1 MRCVLNTGLLI
12 AIYSSAA
19 ILFFLDQTVFVNNL
33 WDSYKAV
40 FVTLSLRC
48 LLLARA
54 CDLLL
59 ATFNVAACCSEKI
72 KNNDEDE
79 DTFRIPFA
87 PSCLLKNALPS
98 QLSRCS
104 LHSIGNQSG
113 NEVRV
118 VGE

>member
-1 MRCVLNTGLLI
+1 LLL
-12 AIYSSAA
+12 AA
-19 ILFFLDQTVFVNNL
+19 C
-33 WDSYKAV
+33 
-40 FVTLSLRC
+40 C
-48 LLLARA
+48 LLL
-54 CDLLL
+54 
-59 ATFNVAACCSEKI
+59 AACCSEEI

-79 DTFRIPFA
+79 DTFRIPIA

-98 QLSRCS
+98 QLSRYS